1 VEVVTAGSPQTARP
15 TLIFFHG
22 GGWVE
27 GGGTKAALLTSLP
40 YIAMGMDMVYVDYR
54 IAPQSLAPAA
64 VQDSRCALHWVYEH
78 AKDYGFDTTK
88 IVVTGQSA
96 GGHLALMTGMLDPS
110 AGLDNECTRPEN
122 DWRSGAIQDVK
133 VAAIVDFFGPT
144 DVADL
149 IQGPN
154 IRGYAVRWLGSQPDR
169 MEVAKQVSPLTYVH
183 KGLPP
188 ILEIHG
194 DKDAIV
200 PYEHAVKLHEALDRE
215 GVPNQLI
222 TVPGGGHGEWTH
234 QQNLEVQNAVIA
246 FLRKYGIVSP

>member
-1 VEVVTAGSPQTARP
+1 
-15 TLIFFHG
+15 
-22 GGWVE
+22 
-27 GGGTKAALLTSLP
+27 
-40 YIAMGMDMVYVDYR
+40 
-54 IAPQSLAPAA
+54 
-64 VQDSRCALHWVYEH
+64 
-78 AKDYGFDTTK
+78 
-88 IVVTGQSA
+88 
-96 GGHLALMTGMLDPS
+96 
-110 AGLDNECTRPEN
+110 
-122 DWRSGAIQDVK
+122 
-133 VAAIVDFFGPT
+133 
-144 DVADL
+144 
-149 IQGPN
+149 
-154 IRGYAVRWLGSQPDR
+154 